1 MDLCFPDATPH
12 TIVGPGLLES
22 GDKVHHEFFKSP
34 LNKGGT
40 TTKRRDEKL
49 SSSQII

>member
-1 MDLCFPDATPH
+1 MDLCFPDANSYDCFT
-12 TIVGPGLLES
+12 GLLES